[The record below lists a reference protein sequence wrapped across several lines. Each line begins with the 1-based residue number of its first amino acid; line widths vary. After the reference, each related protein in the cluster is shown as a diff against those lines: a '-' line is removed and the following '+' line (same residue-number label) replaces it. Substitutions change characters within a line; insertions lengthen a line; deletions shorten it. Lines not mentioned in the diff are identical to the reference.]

1 MGRALQA
8 EACLRTEDS
17 LRKRLE
23 PTEGAGD
30 ALQIDVETVVGEFAP
45 GWF

>member
-1 MGRALQA
+1 MRRVLQA
-8 EACLRTEDS
+8 EVCLRKEAP
-17 LRKRLE
+17 RKRLE

-30 ALQIDVETVVGEFAP
+30 ALQVDVETVVGEFAP

>member
-1 MGRALQA
+1 MRRVLQA
-8 EACLRTEDS
+8 EVHLRRRD

-30 ALQIDVETVVGEFAP
+30 ALQVDVETVVGEFAL